1 MENKTAHRNTTINL
15 SSSKHTYEFS
25 KADRFSGPK
34 AYNHSHVYEQPT
46 YFTSPTRGINKGFG
60 SESKRFGSLG
70 VGLSDAK
77 NWSPTGENY
86 FGYNNSG
93 MMGRSEPGSQA
104 YRDLKNKS
112 VAPTFGVG
120 RENMKK
126 LHVEEILLNKN
137 NRGNSG

>member
-1 MENKTAHRNTTINL
+1 M
-15 SSSKHTYEFS
+15 Y
-25 KADRFSGPK
+25 D
-34 AYNHSHVYEQPT
+34 QPT
-46 YFTSPTRGINKGFG
+46 YFKSPTRGINKGFG

-70 VGLSDAK
+70 VGLSDPK
-77 NWSPTGENY
+77 NWSPSGDSY
-86 FGYNNSG
+86 FGYNSSG

-137 NRGNSG
+137 NRGNYPAAGTYEPLPTFGKSNKYA